1 MLKEKKNK
9 NVLGKCSVFCLLAV
23 GVLFQMGCAVNNDM
37 QIDAAEA
44 SANKSRPDVI
54 FDDSWLN
61 VVEGNMPLIIS
72 APHGGTIKPNSIK
85 DRTCGTGVKDDN
97 TAELS
102 FEIEKAFAEYDKK
115 PYLVVARIARTKID
129 LNRDLEQASCGNTEV
144 AYTWG
149 QYHKAIE
156 SAIDEAIEKF
166 GYALYIDLHGQSH
179 PVRRLELGYLLKA
192 PALEANYASTNTAQ
206 SGELKTS
213 VQNLI
218 NNSENLTVKAM
229 LTGENAFGTIME
241 KSGFP
246 AVPSLNDPFPKE
258 GEAYFTGGYNTRRYT
273 SPDYPNVFGM
283 QIEANFHGV
292 RNSPENRAKFAEAFA
307 KSMDEYLVFIE
318 ANANWTK

>member
-1 MLKEKKNK
+1 MLKKQKSK
-9 NVLGKCSVFCLLAV
+9 SVWSKRGVFGLLVA

-37 QIDAAEA
+37 QIDAAES
-44 SANKSRPDVI
+44 SANKNRPDVI

-61 VVEGNMPLIIS
+61 IVEGNMPLVIS
-72 APHGGTIKPNSIK
+72 APHGGTIKPDSIK

-97 TAELS
+97 TVELS
-102 FEIEKAFAEYDKK
+102 FEIERAFAEHDKK
-115 PYLVVARIARTKID
+115 PYLVVARVARTKID
-129 LNRDLEQASCGNTEV
+129 LNRDLEQASCGNAEV

-156 SAIDEAIEKF
+156 AAIDEAIETF

-179 PVRRLELGYLLKA
+179 PVRRLELGYLLKT
-192 PALEANYASTNTAQ
+192 PALKANYNGTDAAQ
-206 SGELKTS
+206 NSEPKTS

-218 NNSENLTVKAM
+218 NNSENLTIKAM

-246 AVPSLNDPFPKE
+246 AVPSLNDPYPKE
-258 GEAYFTGGYNTRRYT
+258 YEAYFTGGYNTRRYT
-273 SPDYPNVFGM
+273 SPDYPKVFGM

-292 RNSPENRAKFAEAFA
+292 RNSPENRAKFADAFA
-307 KSMDEYLVFIE
+307 RSMDEYLAFIE
-318 ANANWTK
+318 ANSTWAK

>member
-1 MLKEKKNK
+1 MLQEQKNK
-9 NVLGKCSVFCLLAV
+9 SVLSKCGMFGLLAA
-23 GVLFQMGCAVNNDM
+23 GVLFQIGCAGNKDM
-37 QIDAAEA
+37 QIEAAEV
-44 SANKSRPDVI
+44 STNKTKSNVI

-61 VVEGNMPLIIS
+61 IVEGNMPLVIS
-72 APHGGTIKPNSIK
+72 APHGGTIKPDSIK

-102 FEIEKAFAEYDKK
+102 FEIEQAFAKHDKK
-115 PYLVVARIARTKID
+115 PYLVVAKIARTKID
-129 LNRDLEQASCGNTEV
+129 LNRDLEQASCKNEEV

-156 SAIDEAIEKF
+156 SAIDEAIETF

-179 PVRRLELGYLLKA
+179 PVRRLELGYLLKT
-192 PALEANYASTNTAQ
+192 PALEANYKGTDAVKNSE
-206 SGELKTS
+206 SKTS
-213 VQNLI
+213 IQNLI

-246 AVPSLNDPFPKE
+246 AVPSFNDPFPKE

-292 RNSPENRAKFAEAFA
+292 RNSPENRAKFAKAFA
-307 KSMDEYLVFIE
+307 QSMNEYLAFIE
-318 ANANWTK
+318 ANLTRVK

>member
-1 MLKEKKNK
+1 MLEEITCK
-9 NVLGKCSVFCLLAV
+9 NVLRKSALYSLLAAGVFFQV
-23 GVLFQMGCAVNNDM
+23 GCVTHTNM
-37 QIDAAEA
+37 QKDIAEVPTNE
-44 SANKSRPDVI
+44 SMENKI

-61 VVEGNMPLIIS
+61 VVDGNMPLVIS
-72 APHGGTIKPNSIK
+72 APHGGTIKPDSIK
-85 DRTCGTGVKDDN
+85 DRECGTGVKDDN

-102 FEIEKAFAEYDKK
+102 LEIEKAFAQYDKK
-115 PYLVVARIARTKID
+115 PYLVVAKIARTKID
-129 LNRDLEQASCGNTEV
+129 LNRDLAQASCGNEEV

-149 QYHKAIE
+149 KYHKAIE
-156 SAIDEAIEKF
+156 AAIDEAIETF

-192 PALEANYASTNTAQ
+192 PALEAYYNDADVGLNS
-206 SGELKTS
+206 EPKTS

-218 NNSENLTVKAM
+218 NNGENLTVKAL
-229 LTGENAFGTIME
+229 LTGEHAFGTLME

-246 AVPSLNDPFPKE
+246 AVPSLNDPFPKD

-292 RNSPENRAKFAEAFA
+292 RNSSENRTKFAKAFA
-307 KSMDEYLVFIE
+307 QSISEYLAFIE
-318 ANANWTK
+318 ANSTWVK